1 MSIIVAVTK
10 GGQTVMA
17 ADSLTSFG
25 DGLRVPPN
33 NCSVA
38 KIRRVNGSLL
48 GAAGWGI
55 YDCIVD
61 HFLAGN
67 QPAELG
73 DQREIF
79 SFFLALWKA
88 LHDRYPFVNDQAH
101 SRDTPFGDLDATFL
115 VANRGGIFK
124 VSHDMDVCRFNRYFA
139 IGSGAD
145 YALGAMFN
153 LYEGGDDAAAI
164 ARRAVLT
171 AIEFDMHC
179 GGDVLVEDVASLTPS
194 RRPPRRRRA
203 TGRKS

>member
-10 GGQTVMA
+10 DGRTVMA

-25 DGLRVPPN
+25 DGLRLPPN

-55 YDCIVD
+55 YDCILE
-61 HFLAGN
+61 HFLAG
-67 QPAELG
+67 QGEPDLS
-73 DQREIF
+73 DQGPIF
-79 SFFLALWKA
+79 SFFLGLWKA
-88 LHDRYPFVNDQAH
+88 LHERYPFVNDQPH
-101 SRDTPFGDLDATFL
+101 TRDTPFGDLDATFL
-115 VANRGGIFK
+115 VANHKGIYK

-145 YALGAMFN
+145 YALGALFN
-153 LYEGGDDAAAI
+153 LYEGGGDAASI
-164 ARRAVLT
+164 ARQAVLT

-179 GGDVLVEDVASLTPS
+179 GGEVLVQNVEARPPAR
-194 RRPPRRRRA
+194 RRPGRRR
-203 TGRKS
+203 